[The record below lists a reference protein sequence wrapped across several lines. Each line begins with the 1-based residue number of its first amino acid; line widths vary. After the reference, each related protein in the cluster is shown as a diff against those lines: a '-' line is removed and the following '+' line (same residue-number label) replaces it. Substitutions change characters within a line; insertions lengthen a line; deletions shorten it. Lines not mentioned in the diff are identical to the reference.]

1 MLSGKVQAA
10 PFSFEDAKKGKE
22 MLRKCLDCIDPY
34 CPGKPIDEV
43 KRELGLEEVYKL
55 ASNENPL
62 GPPESAV
69 EAMRTAAGKVSL
81 YPDANAYELRLALA
95 KKHGV
100 APEEIV
106 FGDGSNELLKLLSL
120 IFLNPG
126 DEIIIPQPSFGE
138 YVRTATL
145 CGAKAKAIPLNENY
159 AVDLPSMV
167 AAIGSKTKMIYICNP
182 NNPTG
187 TVVDKKLLKQM
198 MHRMGDLIVVLDEAY
213 FEFVQDENSP
223 DGVAFF
229 KEFPNVVALRTFSK
243 AYGLAGLRVGYGI
256 CQGDI
261 ACALNK
267 AREPFNVNSL
277 AQVAAVAAL
286 NDQEYLKKS
295 VEYNTIEREFLYTE
309 LKKRGFQVVP
319 SEANFLL
326 VDVVRDAKEVFG
338 GLLKKGI
345 IVRSAEIFNYPTKI
359 RVSVGLHKENEA
371 FLQGLQEFMDL

>member
-1 MLSGKVQAA
+1 
-10 PFSFEDAKKGKE
+10 
-22 MLRKCLDCIDPY
+22 
-34 CPGKPIDEV
+34 
-43 KRELGLEEVYKL
+43 
-55 ASNENPL
+55 
-62 GPPESAV
+62 V

-81 YPDANAYELRLALA
+81 YPDANAYDLRMALA

-100 APEEIV
+100 APGEIV

-126 DEIIIPQPSFGE
+126 DEIVIPQPSFGE

-145 CGAKAKAIPLNENY
+145 CGAKAKAIPLNEHY

-167 AAIGSKTKMIYICNP
+167 AAIGSKTKIVYICNP

-223 DGVAFF
+223 DGIAFF

-256 CQGDI
+256 CHADI

-267 AREPFNVNSL
+267 AREPFNVNSM
-277 AQVAAVAAL
+277 AQVAALAAL

-295 VEYNTIEREFLYTE
+295 VKYNTIEREFLYTE

-326 VDVVRDAKEVFG
+326 VDVVRDAGEVFC

-345 IVRSAEIFNYPTKI
+345 IVRSAEIFDYPTKI

-371 FLQGLQEFMDL
+371 FLQALQEFMDL